1 MKVVAID
8 GVKRKDADRAVS
20 LAGLLDYFP
29 PGLVGP
35 ILRAAA
41 RNGVRVRTANLP
53 DTDTIARS
61 TWVALATARS
71 CGACLGKY
79 GCFPLTRRET
89 DHVVHQIQRWLPDW
103 SAAPVFFVD
112 QGLLGED
119 RVDVGRDLSR
129 GLRSWLESVA
139 AHGVRVVLIDTID
152 KATGRRLLK
161 KSSQDAN
168 GFLGPKQVA
177 DAENLARRLGIKVL
191 WAGGMG
197 LQDAYEM
204 GRLGVFGIYV
214 TSAAATTIPVAGSY
228 RRDPS
233 LAGVKE
239 PSKAAVLR
247 TKILLEAGFLAAK
260 LPDGTADGIER
271 LAQQL
276 LAAHERKDT
285 AGVARLSATL
295 ACECATG
302 WRRHWKQLG
311 PESGARHGRRAA
323 PRSI

>member
-71 CGACLGKY
+71 CGASLGKY